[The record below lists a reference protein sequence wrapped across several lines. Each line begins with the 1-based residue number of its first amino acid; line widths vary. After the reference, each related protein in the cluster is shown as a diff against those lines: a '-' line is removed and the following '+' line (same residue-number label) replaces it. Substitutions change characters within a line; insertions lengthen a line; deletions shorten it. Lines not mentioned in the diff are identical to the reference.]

1 MKGVCLFFTFI
12 SFILTIINFALAY
25 SLKYKSLNLYKIT
38 KLDSQR
44 QFEYLSEVLIVSN
57 LKLHITAFAY
67 DIIYIL
73 LFIFLS
79 KCIFNENQNDQN
91 MENIRIKAMKENEV
105 SNLFIEFFSLFF
117 IKGIA
122 LGFGFFYSF
131 EIIIEIKK
139 IIKDLSTPK
148 SEDQLNILQSILLF
162 CTLMKW
168 INLFTMFYLI
178 WLYTLRFIE
187 SCCYSEDT
195 QIVLIRNDSNYR
207 DSLNERTTRDSS
219 LNMISSINSDVN
231 DSGMNE

>member
-1 MKGVCLFFTFI
+1 MKGVYLFFTFI

-178 WLYTLRFIE
+178 WIYALRFID
-187 SCCYSEDT
+187 SCLFAEEKKM
-195 QIVLIRNDSNYR
+195 VLISNNVLTEI
-207 DSLNERTTRDSS
+207 SSENNPNNTRDTI
-219 LNMISSINSDVN
+219 NISSIN
-231 DSGMNE
+231 DSIMTEE